1 MKVERSV
8 CVVFAQALL
17 ILFLGV
23 SHVYSSDNFSLNREQ
38 KREIQTILN
47 ELGYDVGLVDGA
59 IGPKT
64 TTKLKKFCAD
74 NQIEYPESLDIKFLI
89 ELQDEVKDHFPLKTM
104 MKSTNFKV
112 EKPNS
117 LLFDTTKY
125 NYPNCQYFLDVNDHK
140 YARGF
145 EQFWNDFEKLAVA
158 DILVGAPEL
167 GTEGESS
174 TIDAFAIR
182 LYKETAS
189 CIASGQVYE
198 ASFDVNACGAILE
211 IVKRFKDRAALT
223 KTSPH
228 RSKLQYFKSI
238 EAVLIPIT
246 LSYSAAVQR
255 LGEPED
261 HDEILLWLY
270 AAITQ
275 NTYDVFTPD
284 KPIRDLNY
292 VETTCNAQMH
302 FSAANNHSLQSGYLI
317 GLYGALS
324 ENEKLF
330 NFAFDRAAVTLS
342 SIDKKGALTCEASRG
357 SNATYYSGATI
368 SALLQIF
375 ELAKLNGQDFSSI
388 PYFENI
394 HKAAKFLLDAGEDPS
409 VIYPYA
415 KANIIAWCDKDYRK
429 QCAGY
434 VGFGWI
440 RHYMKLFP
448 THPNVQRIKNLAL
461 EMNESE
467 TMATERQKN
476 LSAIVKQNFPNR
488 YIRKNIFHSDK
499 WSKNDINLLIYDDSG
514 GWHRGSPLCLYE
526 REIADL
532 SGKVNSAKIKPKVS
546 HVDPSEKLDLWSS
559 ISTDESAD

>member
-1 MKVERSV
+1 MKLVPSAYEV
-8 CVVFAQALL
+8 ALKAVVFVLFGAFCVQAD
-17 ILFLGV
+17 
-23 SHVYSSDNFSLNREQ
+23 DNFSLDREQ

-47 ELGYDVGLVDGA
+47 ELGYDVGSVDGA

-64 TTKLKKFCAD
+64 TKQLKKFCSEH
-74 NQIEYPESLDIKFLI
+74 QINFPEKLDINFLI
-89 ELQDEVKDHFPLKTM
+89 KLQNKVKDQFPLRTM
-104 MKSTNFKV
+104 IKSTNFKV

-145 EQFWNDFEKLAVA
+145 EQFWNDFEKLAAA

-174 TIDAFAIR
+174 TVDAFAIR
-182 LYKETAS
+182 LYKETAA
-189 CIASGQVYE
+189 CIKSGKVYR
-198 ASFDVNACGAILE
+198 SIFDARACDTILE
-211 IVKRFKDRAALT
+211 IVKRFKDRAAFT
-223 KTSPH
+223 KTSPYK
-228 RSKLQYFKSI
+228 SKLQYFKSI
-238 EAVLIPIT
+238 QTVLIPIT

-255 LGEPED
+255 IGEPED
-261 HDEILLWLY
+261 HDEILSWLY
-270 AAITQ
+270 AAIMQ
-275 NTYDVFTPD
+275 NTYDVFSPD
-284 KPIRDLNY
+284 KPVRDLNFKDF
-292 VETTCNAQMH
+292 TCNAQMH

-330 NFAFDRAAVTLS
+330 NFAFDRAAVTLL
-342 SIDKKGALTCEASRG
+342 SIDKKGALTCEATRG
-357 SNATYYSGATI
+357 ANATFYSGATM
-368 SALLQIF
+368 SVLLQIF

-415 KANIIAWCDKDYRK
+415 KANIIAWCSKDYRK
-429 QCAGY
+429 QCARS

-448 THPNVQRIKNLAL
+448 DHPNVERIKIFAL

-467 TMATERQKN
+467 TMTTERQKN
-476 LSAIVKQNFPNR
+476 LSAMVKQNFPNR

-499 WSKNDINLLIYDDSG
+499 WSKNDINLLIYDDTNS
-514 GWHRGSPLCLYE
+514 WHRGSPLCLYE
-526 REIADL
+526 RESADL
-532 SGKVNSAKIKPKVS
+532 SGSVNSAKIKPKVS
-546 HVDPSEKLDLWSS
+546 HVDPSAKLDLWSS
-559 ISTDESAD
+559 ISSDQSAD